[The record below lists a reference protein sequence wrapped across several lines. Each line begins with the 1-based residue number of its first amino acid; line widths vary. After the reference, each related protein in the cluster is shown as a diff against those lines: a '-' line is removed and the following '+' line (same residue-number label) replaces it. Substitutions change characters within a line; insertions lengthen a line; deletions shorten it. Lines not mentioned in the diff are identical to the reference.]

1 MKKINKKWFSM
12 IEILVWI
19 VIFLFWIT
27 WVYTIIHST
36 LFLNDYNKNYIIWVN
51 LAREQLE
58 LFRNVRD
65 SNFKN
70 TRNYLVYKINDV
82 NDSSKDDR
90 FDKDFTSWKK
100 TYKISNDFTSSA
112 PTTVKVEKEEA
123 PSSYIPS
130 ELEKFQICL
139 DKDNLYDYC
148 SNISWDKKELR
159 IYKFIT
165 IEKVTND
172 PNLLETDLEKAVK
185 VKSKVIWYSKRFSEF
200 EVEEIFTN
208 YKIY

>member
-1 MKKINKKWFSM
+1 MKKINKKWFSI
-12 IEILVWI
+12 IEVLVWI

-27 WVYTIIHST
+27 WVYTLIHST

-70 TRNYLVYKINDV
+70 TRNYLIYN
-82 NDSSKDDR
+82 NAW
-90 FDKDFTSWKK
+90 DKFQEK
-100 TYKISNDFTSSA
+100 TYKISNDFTPSA
-112 PTTVKVEKEEA
+112 STTVKVE
-123 PSSYIPS
+123 
-130 ELEKFQICL
+130 EKAFDNDYKNNLSIIEDFQVCI
-139 DKDNLYDYC
+139 DKTRNLYDYC
-148 SNISWDKKELR
+148 KNISWDKKELK

-165 IEKVTND
+165 IEKVTTD
-172 PNLLETDLEKAVK
+172 PNLLENDLEKAVK
-185 VKSKVIWYSKRFSEF
+185 VKSKVIWYSKRVSEF

>member
-70 TRNYLVYKINDV
+70 TRNYLFLDN
-82 NDSSKDDR
+82 
-90 FDKDFTSWKK
+90 SWKKFEKDK
-100 TYKISNDFTSSA
+100 TYKISNDFSPTA
-112 PTTVKVEKEEA
+112 PTTVKVE
-123 PSSYIPS
+123 
-130 ELEKFQICL
+130 EKKFDNDYKNDLSKIEDFQVCI
-139 DKDNLYDYC
+139 DKTLNLYDYC
-148 SNISWDKKELR
+148 KNISWDKKELR
-159 IYKFIT
+159 IYKFIE
-165 IEKVTND
+165 ISEVPWYD
-172 PNLLETDLEKAVK
+172 VEKAIK

>member
-36 LFLNDYNKNYIIWVN
+36 LSLNDYNKNYIIWVN

-70 TRNYLVYKINDV
+70 TRNYLMYNEVW
-82 NDSSKDDR
+82 
-90 FDKDFTSWKK
+90 DKFQEK
-100 TYKISNDFTSSA
+100 TYRISNDFTDSA
-112 PTTVKVEKEEA
+112 PTTVKVEEETA
-123 PSSYIPS
+123 LTAWTYDLNS
-130 ELEKFQICL
+130 LKNFQICL
-139 DKDNLYDYC
+139 DKTLNLYDYC
-148 SNISWDKKELR
+148 QNISWDKKELR

-172 PNLLETDLEKAVK
+172 RNLLESDLEKAVK
-185 VKSKVIWYSKRFSEF
+185 VKSKVVWYSKKFSEF